1 MSTNNNYKINNVE
14 VSTNGQNEIYFDID
28 WQGDDY
34 LDYYELRVYEEG
46 EECCLEI
53 CAYPA
58 HQQRVVVKDF
68 YFINRWESKQVNTQ
82 KIVVELGIYNYNS
95 EGELISK
102 EILAQYQPV
111 ELNIYYK
118 HHLFRKN
125 VIELR

>member
-34 LDYYELRVYEEG
+34 LDYYELRVYEED

-82 KIVVELGIYNYNS
+82 KIMVELGIYNYNS
-95 EGELISK
+95 EGEVISK

-111 ELNIYYK
+111 ELNIYYE
-118 HHLFRKN
+118 HRLFRKN